1 MKNAFVTGGAGFIG
15 SHLVRKLLDR
25 GWRVTVVD
33 DLSAGKLENLTE
45 KGVKIRPVLPCL
57 VEHIY
62 AQGAHSPGEVVV
74 ITGCFSD
81 LHALRHFRDGDYTHV
96 FHLAANPRVEFSVQR
111 PATTTETNVMKT
123 VELLTA
129 AKDRG
134 VDRFVFASSSAIYGN
149 CAALPTPETAAVSAR
164 ANSPYGLQKWVVE
177 EFMEL
182 YSRLFGLKGVALRF
196 FNVYGP
202 GCTGDNPYAT
212 AVAAWCDKLSKG
224 QPLRS
229 DGDGEQTR
237 DLVYVDDV
245 TEALVRSAA
254 ANNLPDFVAM
264 NVGSGEG
271 VSNNQV
277 LDFLRS
283 KFQNLEIQYAP
294 ERPGDVRDTLSSQ
307 KEMKELLKWSPNTGF
322 TTGMEKTLEWWGL
335 SREHFEAHY

>member
-15 SHLVRKLLDR
+15 SHLVRKLLDS

-45 KGVKIRPVLPCL
+45 KGVKIRPVLPSL
-57 VEHIY
+57 VDHLY
-62 AQGAHSPGEVVV
+62 TQGTHSPGEVTV
-74 ITGCFSD
+74 ITGCFAD
-81 LHALRHFRDGDYTHV
+81 LHALRHFGDGDYTHV

-129 AKDRG
+129 ARDKG
-134 VDRFVFASSSAIYGN
+134 IDRFVFASSSAIYGN
-149 CAALPTPETAAVSAR
+149 CDALPTPEAAAASSL
-164 ANSPYGLQKWVVE
+164 ANSPYGLQKWVAE

-245 TEALVRSAA
+245 TEALVRSATA
-254 ANNLPDFVAM
+254 ADLPDFVAL
-264 NVGSGEG
+264 NVGSGVS

-277 LDFLRS
+277 LDVLRA
-283 KFQNLEIQYAP
+283 KCQNLEIQHAP
-294 ERPGDVRDTLSSQ
+294 ERPGDVRDTLSDQ
-307 KEMKELLKWSPNTGF
+307 MEMRRLLGWSPDTDFATGL
-322 TTGMEKTLEWWGL
+322 ERTLEWWGL
-335 SREHFEAHY
+335 LP